1 VVWGYN
7 QAVLRLWCLAV
18 LVCLS
23 LWGAASGAPQHASD
37 SPHGA
42 TLNVSVL
49 ADTPSSDDTSDRHW
63 HAARSAACPTGSTWA
78 SQGHH
83 AVLARAACHSIAR
96 VSRPGD
102 ASAAPA
108 PRTLRPQF
116 NTPLLI

>member
-1 VVWGYN
+1 MVWGYN
-7 QAVLRLWCLAV
+7 QTVLRVWCLAV
-18 LVCLS
+18 LVCVS
-23 LWGAASGAPQHASD
+23 LWGAASGVPQHASD

-42 TLNVSVL
+42 TLDVTVL

-78 SQGHH
+78 SQVHH
-83 AVLARAACHSIAR
+83 AVLARAACHSIAAL
-96 VSRPGD
+96 SRAGD
-102 ASAAPA
+102 VSAAYA